1 MWHSLKKGYSD
12 YLLLERGLSQNTIDA
27 YIQDLEKLIQYIEKM
42 PEEVDAPSMISTTHI
57 NGLLMDLGRMG
68 VARASQ
74 SRILS
79 GVKSFFQYLLEEE
92 VIEKDPS
99 ELCEAP
105 KQARKIPDTL
115 SFQEI
120 EQILNAM
127 DMSLPHATRNRS
139 IIETLYAC
147 GLRVSELTALTL
159 NNIFFD
165 EGFVRVIGKNDKER
179 IVPIGTDAIKYI
191 QLYIS
196 SERNQYPVHPDHA
209 NTLYLNRRGKP
220 LTRHMIY
227 VIVKNSVEAAGIQK
241 NISPHTFRHSF
252 ATHLVEGGAD
262 LRIVQEL
269 LGHESILTTEI
280 YTHIDRSYL
289 KDVISRFHPLSNRN
303 YER

>member
-1 MWHSLKKGYSD
+1 MWHSLKQGYAD
-12 YLLLERGLSQNTIDA
+12 YLLLERGVSQNTIDA
-27 YIQDLEKLIQYIEKM
+27 YLQDLNKLHQYIDKVPQKIED
-42 PEEVDAPSMISTTHI
+42 PTMITSAHI
-57 NGLLMDLGRMG
+57 NGLLMELARIG
-68 VARASQ
+68 VARTSQ

-79 GVKSFFQYLLEEE
+79 GIKSFFQYLLEEE
-92 VIEKDPS
+92 IIVKDPS

-120 EQILNAM
+120 EQILDAM

-147 GLRVSELTALTL
+147 GLRVSELISLTL
-159 NNIFFD
+159 SNIFFE
-165 EGFVRVIGKNDKER
+165 EGFVRVIGKNNKER
-179 IVPIGTDAIKYI
+179 IVPIGADAIKYI

-196 SERNQYPVHPDHA
+196 SERNQYPIHPDHA

-227 VIVKNSVEAAGIQK
+227 VIVKNSVQAAGIEK